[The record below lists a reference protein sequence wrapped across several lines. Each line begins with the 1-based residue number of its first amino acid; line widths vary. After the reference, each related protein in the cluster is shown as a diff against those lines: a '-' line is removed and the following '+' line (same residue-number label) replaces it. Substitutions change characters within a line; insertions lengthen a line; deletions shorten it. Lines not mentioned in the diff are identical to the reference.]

1 MLHYRHNNFCAP
13 LTPSSRDR
21 RQRKQIINK
30 EKDTTAIMLYSLKKE
45 TVHGREKRKPRIK
58 KTMRWY
64 PPPVLPPTPWYESTT
79 HCLSH
84 AAIIYNNNTMD
95 KEFVVQ
101 MRQSNKC
108 GSVRNDEI
116 FNLHLGSGAGPWV
129 SIPYLLQ
136 DTSHIYW
143 FHLPKQLTRKKQ
155 RTQKW
160 DSTPNKS
167 YRTALVYVHRT
178 QG

>member
-1 MLHYRHNNFCAP
+1 
-13 LTPSSRDR
+13 
-21 RQRKQIINK
+21 
-30 EKDTTAIMLYSLKKE
+30 MLYSLKKE
-45 TVHGREKRKPRIK
+45 TEHERPKDKSTNK
-58 KTMRWY
+58 KNYEIIPT
-64 PPPVLPPTPWYESTT
+64 PPVPPPTPWYKSTT
-79 HCLSH
+79 SH
-84 AAIIYNNNTMD
+84 LFNPPIIHNNNTMD
-95 KEFVVQ
+95 TEFLVQ

-116 FNLHLGSGAGPWV
+116 FNLHLGSGTGPWV
-129 SIPYLLQ
+129 SIPCLLQ

-143 FHLPKQLTRKKQ
+143 FHPPKQLTRKKQ
-155 RTQKW
+155 RTQKS